1 MMTKFAFIFPGQ
13 GSQAVGM
20 GKDAYDNYQNVKNL
34 FLKAD
39 ECLAEEFSK
48 LIFEGPQEKLTRT
61 YNAQPSLLITSL
73 ALLSV
78 FREMSDLKPDYMAGH
93 SLGEYTAYAAAGSIQ
108 YEDAV
113 KLVRNR
119 GLYMEQAVPSGIGT
133 MSAVLGM
140 DESSLEEVTKTITN
154 QGEPVQLANLNSP
167 GQIIIS
173 GTTDGVRLAGELAK
187 EKGAKRVLPLEVSG
201 PFHSSL
207 MKPAASKLADTL
219 NTIEIRTPDYPIV
232 SNYTGTLAGTGEE
245 IKDSLVKQLYSPV
258 KWQQSVEYMIH
269 EGVTT
274 FIEFGPGTVLSGL
287 VKKIN
292 RGVKVYSVKDIES
305 CKNVVSS
312 LDAEVKA
319 NG

>member
-1 MMTKFAFIFPGQ
+1 MTKLAFIFPGQ
-13 GSQAVGM
+13 GSQTVGM
-20 GKDAYDNYQNVKNL
+20 GKDVYDNFPNAKNL
-34 FLKAD
+34 FMRAD
-39 ECLAEEFSK
+39 ECLGEEFSK
-48 LIFEGPQEKLTRT
+48 LIFEGPQENLTRT

-78 FREMSDLKPDYMAGH
+78 FREMSDVKPDYMAGH
-93 SLGEYTAYAAAGSIQ
+93 SLGEYTAYTAAGSFQ
-108 YEDAV
+108 FEDAV

-119 GLYMEQAVPSGIGT
+119 GLYMEQAVPSGMGT

-140 DESSLEEVTKTITN
+140 DESKLEEVTRTITN

-173 GTTDGVRLAGELAK
+173 GTTEGVRLAGELAK

-207 MKPAASKLADTL
+207 MKPAASKLAENL
-219 NTIEIRTPDYPIV
+219 NGIDIRIPEYPII
-232 SNYTGTLAGTGEE
+232 SNYTGTEAGTGSE
-245 IKDSLVKQLYSPV
+245 IKESLVKQLYSPV
-258 KWQQSVEYMIH
+258 KWQQSVEYMIN

-292 RGVKVYSVKDIES
+292 RSVKIHSIKDIET
-305 CKNVVSS
+305 CKNVVTS
-312 LDAEVKA
+312 LEAEVKA